1 MKEIETVVRSYTFIS
16 KNAKSYVLVSIVKAG
31 CLRISTRLDP
41 MNNKALNTRLK
52 SIYINL
58 CDIMIKNYITSCLN
72 VLKSYY
78 MLVKFD
84 ASDKEDPIKYWYRHC
99 MSGAR

>member
-58 CDIMIKNYITSCLN
+58 CDIMIKKLHHVMSQCLKILLH
-72 VLKSYY
+72 VGK
-78 MLVKFD
+78 V
-84 ASDKEDPIKYWYRHC
+84 
-99 MSGAR
+99 

>member
-58 CDIMIKNYITSCLN
+58 CDIMIKNMSQCLKILLH
-72 VLKSYY
+72 VGK
-78 MLVKFD
+78 V
-84 ASDKEDPIKYWYRHC
+84 
-99 MSGAR
+99 

>member
-78 MLVKFD
+78 MWVKFD
-84 ASDKEDPIKYWYRHC
+84 ASDKEIKYWYRHC